1 MLVGWCEVK
10 RYACRMKNHV
20 AFALC
25 YFAMACA
32 EVDQEETLAAA
43 AFDQGPGTAV
53 NVSGAASCSGATPIG
68 AGWTR
73 DPKLHTVPSG
83 VCFAGEARKFYR
95 MPPSRAA
102 LIWTPRY
109 LEADLQAVADC
120 GADAPQSCRLPN
132 ATGEDYEP
140 DKIYLRDRHE
150 STPLVISTSAY
161 HPSEFRVTLASIE
174 APQKIGTCAAPTPL
188 NPATVVVEQSS
199 DGLELSTGCK
209 TDVRAVTLPP
219 RSTLRTYG
227 RGELHACCGS
237 QLSNLTDQPSVALL
251 SGYGGAPY
259 AVQPVALPSNLCCAD
274 ATRLE
279 ASDQKFRIEIDQP
292 GLVGGAG
299 CGADHRW
306 FQIEVPFAEQIS
318 VTVAG
323 LGDTYTG
330 LQVWLKDACDGQ
342 VLDSA
347 GSTNPQQIV
356 FFSNRD
362 SLSRTVYIGVS
373 QYGRGIV
380 ANYADVSIAFHRA
393 I

>member
-53 NVSGAASCSGATPIG
+53 NVSGAASCSGATPIA

-73 DPKLHTVPSG
+73 DPKVHTVPSG
-83 VCFAGEARKFYR
+83 VCFGDEARKFYR
-95 MPPSRAA
+95 LPPSGAV
-102 LIWTPRY
+102 LLWTPRY
-109 LEADLQAVADC
+109 LEEDLQAVDSCA
-120 GADAPQSCRLPN
+120 ADAPMACVLPN
-132 ATGEDYEP
+132 ATGADVEP
-140 DKIYLRDRHE
+140 DKIYLRLGDE
-150 STPLVISTSAY
+150 QSPLVISTAADVS
-161 HPSEFRVTLASIE
+161 SEFRVTLASVE
-174 APQKIGTCAAPTPL
+174 KPQKIGTCTAPTPL
-188 NPATVVVEQSS
+188 NPATVVVERSS
-199 DGLELSTGCK
+199 DSPERLTSCV
-209 TDVRAVTLPP
+209 TDIRAVTLPP
-219 RSTLRTYG
+219 RTTLRTYG

-237 QLSNLTDQPSVALL
+237 QLYNLSDRPSVALI
-251 SGYGGAPY
+251 SGHGDAPY
-259 AVQPVALPSNLCCAD
+259 AVQPVALPPNLCCAD
-274 ATRLE
+274 ATRLD
-279 ASDQKFRIEIDQP
+279 ANDQKFRVEIDQP
-292 GLVGGAG
+292 GLVAGAG

-306 FQIEVPFAEQIS
+306 FQIEVPFTQQIS

-323 LGDTYTG
+323 LADTYTG

-347 GSTNPQQIV
+347 GSTDPQQSV

-380 ANYADVSIAFHRA
+380 ANYADVSIAFHNA